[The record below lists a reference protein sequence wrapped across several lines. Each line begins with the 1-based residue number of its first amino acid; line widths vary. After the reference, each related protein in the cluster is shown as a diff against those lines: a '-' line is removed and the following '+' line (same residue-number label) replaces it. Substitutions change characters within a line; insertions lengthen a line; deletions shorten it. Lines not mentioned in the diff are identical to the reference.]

1 MLACSMQ
8 TRSGGL
14 FDTSH
19 KIAALNFLSGKQ
31 KKKKKKKP
39 PSKSNQSFPRKWD
52 YFHKYILLIFGY
64 CAKIQLYI
72 KMSGALK

>member
-31 KKKKKKKP
+31 KKKKKKKYP
-39 PSKSNQSFPRKWD
+39 HPSPTSH
-52 YFHKYILLIFGY
+52 FHENEIIFISIFCLFLVIVQKYNY
-64 CAKIQLYI
+64 T
-72 KMSGALK
+72 LK

>member
-31 KKKKKKKP
+31 KKKKIP
-39 PSKSNQSFPRKWD
+39 PSKSNQSFPRK
-52 YFHKYILLIFGY
+52 
-64 CAKIQLYI
+64 
-72 KMSGALK
+72 

>member
-31 KKKKKKKP
+31 KNKKKKNTP
-39 PSKSNQSFPRKWD
+39 
-52 YFHKYILLIFGY
+52 
-64 CAKIQLYI
+64 IQVQPVI
-72 KMSGALK
+72 STKMRLFS

>member
-31 KKKKKKKP
+31 KKKKNTP
-39 PSKSNQSFPRKWD
+39 
-52 YFHKYILLIFGY
+52 
-64 CAKIQLYI
+64 IQVQPVI
-72 KMSGALK
+72 STKMRLFS